1 MLVTKAINEKM
12 STDPIFSLFVLES
25 LHRFVS
31 RDWGEVSPEDAAT
44 NNAAPEYALGAYID
58 DIGVKFWIKADDPA
72 ITVLF
77 PSEY

>member
-1 MLVTKAINEKM
+1 MFVTNEVNEKM
-12 STDPIFSLFVLES
+12 EQDPIFSLFVFES
-25 LHRFVS
+25 LLRFVS
-31 RDWGEVSPEDAAT
+31 GDWGDVTEEDAAD

-58 DIGVKFWIKADDPA
+58 ENGVKIWIKADDPA